1 MRLAA
6 FTRFQGACCIRSL
19 GTRFRVSA
27 AWTPANRLSRTERG
41 CANHS
46 DAGRPLRR
54 RFRRGWGAGRRP
66 TSMETASVQ
75 YPEGLPQALKT
86 SDEAFQRELGFL
98 AAAKLFE
105 LGRISSGV
113 AAQIAGVSRVEFL
126 RR

>member
-1 MRLAA
+1 MK
-6 FTRFQGACCIRSL
+6 
-19 GTRFRVSA
+19 
-27 AWTPANRLSRTERG
+27 
-41 CANHS
+41 
-46 DAGRPLRR
+46 
-54 RFRRGWGAGRRP
+54 
-66 TSMETASVQ
+66 TASVQ

-126 RR
+126 RRLDGYGIAAMDLQAEEIAAEVKRAQDIGGRVG